1 MSVENILFRE
11 GEQIL
16 GNPMELKVFFV
27 LPIIPPNQLRS
38 QARSANLVKKRK
50 EEAGKGENL
59 YTFELLEIFVKYLLK
74 RTGPHVSHL
83 VPLHRSLDFP
93 RCIQAISFRLC
104 LFSLC
109 LSFFF
114 TFVNLFIFV
123 LCLPVAQRPP
133 ALMETE
139 KKGQEISCQ
148 DKIR

>member
-1 MSVENILFRE
+1 MSVENILYRE

-59 YTFELLEIFVKYLLK
+59 NTFELLEIFVKYLLK

-104 LFSLC
+104 LCLCACLFYLSLSIF
-109 LSFFF
+109 LS
-114 TFVNLFIFV
+114 LFY
-123 LCLPVAQRPP
+123 A
-133 ALMETE
+133 
-139 KKGQEISCQ
+139 CQ
-148 DKIR
+148 LHRGHQLSWKQKRRHRR

>member
-104 LFSLC
+104 LCLCACFFLCACLFYLPLSIFLSLFYAC
-109 LSFFF
+109 QLHRGHQLS
-114 TFVNLFIFV
+114 
-123 LCLPVAQRPP
+123 
-133 ALMETE
+133 
-139 KKGQEISCQ
+139 
-148 DKIR
+148 